1 MNNIVIQNKAVLKVV
16 ITETL
21 DTFTNTLDKQM
32 FVSNTKDNKIIY
44 KVKGNYSIIL
54 ESLYKNYGYQNIDT
68 SELNEKDSINYL
80 LSINKTLLN

>member
-32 FVSNTKDNKIIY
+32 FVSNTKDDKIIY

-68 SELNEKDSINYL
+68 SELNEKDSLQYL

>member
-32 FVSNTKDNKIIY
+32 FVSNTKDSKIIY

-54 ESLYKNYGYQNIDT
+54 ESLYRQYGYQNIDT
-68 SELNEKDSINYL
+68 NELNEKDSINYL